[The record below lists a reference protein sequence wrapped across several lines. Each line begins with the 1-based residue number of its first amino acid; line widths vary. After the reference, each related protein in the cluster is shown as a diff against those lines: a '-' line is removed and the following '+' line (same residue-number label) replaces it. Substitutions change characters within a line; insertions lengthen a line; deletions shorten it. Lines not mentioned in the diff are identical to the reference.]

1 MMSCMYIF
9 ILIPTYYIN
18 LHHKWIHV
26 GPDWLRKQCSWLA
39 INDSRDHDHYLFLST
54 TSTMPRT
61 SQKARKSTGAP
72 AKKCKTLKP
81 CSPSIQTKDLMTSKR
96 SRTSDA
102 ADKVDPK
109 RACIVVN
116 FQLLYHSAANSSSIK
131 SRILMSKRSISN
143 VKPNLAIGSRTTLG
157 IWPWNC
163 SGAIWSNF
171 PTPC

>member
-1 MMSCMYIF
+1 M
-9 ILIPTYYIN
+9 ILEIMIIICFSP
-18 LHHKWIHV
+18 LL
-26 GPDWLRKQCSWLA
+26 PPCLELLRRLEKVPGL
-39 INDSRDHDHYLFLST
+39 R
-54 TSTMPRT
+54 
-61 SQKARKSTGAP
+61 
-72 AKKCKTLKP
+72 KTLKP
-81 CSPSIQTKDLMTSKR
+81 CSPSIQTKDLMTSKQL
-96 SRTSDA
+96 RTSDA